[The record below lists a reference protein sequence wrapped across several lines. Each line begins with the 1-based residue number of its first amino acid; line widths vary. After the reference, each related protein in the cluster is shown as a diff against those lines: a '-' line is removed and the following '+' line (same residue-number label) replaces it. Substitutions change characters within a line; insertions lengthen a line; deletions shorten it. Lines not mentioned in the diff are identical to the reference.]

1 MGERDRRLAGW
12 LAGWLTR
19 GGRLARRQADLA
31 ARSLALSLAL
41 SLSRTRIRLTDGGTD
56 GGAMHYLRLR
66 IRRGRTRRGRREGGA
81 HPRDENSGRTNA
93 YQPVA
98 PRRRTG
104 ARSLPRRRE
113 VSFARRG
120 IAAYLIDNGLAFIP
134 LECVTRDLVPPANV
148 ETRDGTLQNYTLYV

>member
-1 MGERDRRLAGW
+1 
-12 LAGWLTR
+12 
-19 GGRLARRQADLA
+19 
-31 ARSLALSLAL
+31 
-41 SLSRTRIRLTDGGTD
+41 
-56 GGAMHYLRLR
+56 MHYLRLR
-66 IRRGRTRRGRREGGA
+66 IRRGRTRRGRRRREGGA

-120 IAAYLIDNGLAFIP
+120 IAAYLILIDDGLAFMP
-134 LECVTRDLVPPANV
+134 LECVTRALVPPANV